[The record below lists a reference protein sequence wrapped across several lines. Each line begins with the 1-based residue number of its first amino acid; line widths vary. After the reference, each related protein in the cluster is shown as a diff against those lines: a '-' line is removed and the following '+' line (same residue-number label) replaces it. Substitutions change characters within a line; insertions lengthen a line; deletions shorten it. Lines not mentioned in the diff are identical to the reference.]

1 MKLQRLL
8 LALQLSTVAVL
19 GIPSATHAAVA
30 PDTGVRLYTG
40 INYTG
45 KTFQF
50 SPNKTNNVTLD
61 LSRKDQISSIKV
73 PVGFKVTLIDKDSK
87 KSQPQTFEAG
97 KHHSVGGA
105 MDNKADVV
113 VISRASSRL
122 KSSQTISDY
131 PSFSHTYA

>member
-45 KTFQF
+45 KAFQF

-61 LSRKDQISSIKV
+61 LSRKDQTSSIKV
-73 PVGFKVTLIDKDSK
+73 PAGFKVTLIDKD
-87 KSQPQTFEAG
+87 
-97 KHHSVGGA
+97 
-105 MDNKADVV
+105 N
-113 VISRASSRL
+113 
-122 KSSQTISDY
+122 
-131 PSFSHTYA
+131 